1 MAKKETKSSTK
12 KIASEESEK
21 ILKLEEQVAAL
32 EAEVLYSK
40 AEAQNVRKRSLED
53 IDKARKFAVE
63 NLAKKFCW
71 LRQLDAA

>member
-40 AEAQNVRKRSLED
+40 AEAQNVRKR
-53 IDKARKFAVE
+53 
-63 NLAKKFCW
+63 NLAKKFYW
-71 LRQLDAA
+71 LKTAWMLH